1 MSDIKTFDIQTYSF
15 YDFLVSFA
23 QATLEGYSLTT
34 NIGQYP
40 EAFNNFYTVVL
51 VKEDVIVKEAPVEN
65 LVLENLVLVK
75 PIKAARPA
83 KATVESSVNVKN
95 S

>member
-65 LVLENLVLVK
+65 LVLVK